1 MDWSK
6 LSKGLR
12 AMGGSILNFLNSAFC
27 VTLLGGVLAAGVTT
41 LWQSKAAHNAYQRAV
56 LEHELQDRRSAAKEF
71 ADNFGGALYFWNVL
85 LTRGLW
91 IQAHHGEATH
101 IYPDGRD
108 YVAERTYFETIE
120 TRVFSHTTPEGMAA
134 RVAMTFSSPQVQSSI
149 RKLAKLLDK
158 MVFDTDEKTL
168 QTDFEAANRYSDVIA
183 DMKTEIAS
191 FESRWE
197 TAK

>member
-1 MDWSK
+1 MPP
-6 LSKGLR
+6 KGFL
-12 AMGGSILNFLNSAFC
+12 ALVPSILKFLNSAFF
-27 VTLLGGVLAAGVTT
+27 VTLLGGVLAAAVTT

-56 LEHELQDRRSAAKEF
+56 LEHELQDRRSAAREF

-85 LTRGLW
+85 LTRRLW
-91 IQAHHGEATH
+91 IQSHHAEPTH

-108 YVAERTYFETIE
+108 YTSERTYFELIE
-120 TRVFSHTTPEGMAA
+120 TRVFSRTTPEGMAA

-149 RKLAKLLDK
+149 RKVAKSLDK
-158 MVFDTDEKTL
+158 MVFDVNEGAL
-168 QTDFEAANRYSDVIA
+168 QTDFETANRYDDVIA
-183 DMKTEIAS
+183 EMKSEIAS